1 MQLKN
6 NGLFDEYDEL
16 GMTPLLYAVF
26 QGDLAA
32 VKALPIQGADGSKPQ
47 RDDSTATPLW
57 HAQEDFGLL
66 EIADLLK
73 LHGAKLA

>member
-32 VKALPIQGADGSKPQ
+32 VKALLIQGADGNKPQ